1 MGGGQGVGASSRH
14 GLRTGSRRQGRVV
27 WLYRGGA
34 TANAPP
40 RRHHRSLFIPGA
52 PALLKHTPALP
63 KDFEGLLG
71 STETPSSA
79 S

>member
-1 MGGGQGVGASSRH
+1 MMRGGGGGGGSEKSSRH

-40 RRHHRSLFIPGA
+40 AGIIARLFIPGA

-63 KDFEGLLG
+63 NPVQHHTHEPF
-71 STETPSSA
+71 
-79 S
+79 